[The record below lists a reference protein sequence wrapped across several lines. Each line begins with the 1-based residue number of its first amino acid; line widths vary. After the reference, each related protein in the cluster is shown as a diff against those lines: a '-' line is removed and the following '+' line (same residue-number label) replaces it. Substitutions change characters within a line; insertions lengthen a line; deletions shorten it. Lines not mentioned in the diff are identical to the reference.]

1 MLTGKEMGNKEKI
14 FGSNLITVT
23 GTLRGSINGVA
34 INGTVTGT
42 ADRSTG
48 QVTNVYHGID
58 PAIGPELS
66 RIVLGLTIVCANM
79 AVEVGAARNLNS
91 MVPMQSMQR
100 VATFTLPSHLMQCLQ
115 TVAWPEPN
123 AAVVTMVYSGTLP
136 SFSGASLPI
145 PGVLSEFR
153 QTGPQTIQQSGT
165 TQATFDGN
173 PQPLSVDIQY
183 SIDVLEIAWSTLG
196 SQFLENANNTSSYD
210 ETTQEITYNTHV
222 RMLEA

>member
-1 MLTGKEMGNKEKI
+1 MTMDNKEKVS
-14 FGSNLITVT
+14 GNNLITVT
-23 GTLRGSINGVA
+23 GTLSGSINGVA

-48 QVTNVYHGID
+48 HVTNVYHGID

-79 AVEVGAARNLNS
+79 AVEVKAARNLDS
-91 MVPMQSMQR
+91 MAPMQSMQR
-100 VATFTLPSHLMQCLQ
+100 IATFTLTSHSMQCVQ

-123 AAVVTMVYSGTLP
+123 VAVVTMAYSGTLP

-145 PGVLSEFR
+145 PDVLSEFR

-165 TQATFDGN
+165 TQASFDGD
-173 PQPLSVDIQY
+173 PQPLAVDIKY
-183 SIDVLEIAWSTLG
+183 SIDGPKIAWSTLR
-196 SQFLENANNTSSYD
+196 SQLLENANNTSSYD
-210 ETTQEITYNTHV
+210 ETTHELTYNTDV
-222 RMLEA
+222 RMLDA